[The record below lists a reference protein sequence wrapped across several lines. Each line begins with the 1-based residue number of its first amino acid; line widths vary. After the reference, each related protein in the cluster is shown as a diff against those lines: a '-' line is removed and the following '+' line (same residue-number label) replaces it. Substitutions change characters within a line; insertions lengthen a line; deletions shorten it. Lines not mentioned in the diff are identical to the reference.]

1 MDCLMKKISMLM
13 MAALAVTTLS
23 CNKELTDTTDETPG
37 FSGAPALT
45 ARFSEEDTKT
55 AFVGGT
61 FMWKKNDNMVV
72 RSDNANGYTTYK
84 YTGDDTADEVTFVP
98 NTDDNIVYGQN
109 SFALYPAKTS
119 GSGASAYPKEEDGSL
134 KPVLK
139 DTYTWFEGDVE
150 APMLARVEAGEP
162 LEFKHLGGCLKV
174 TYKNVPPKATK
185 IVVMAPVVDAD
196 LLAAGKVSYKICST
210 MNRTYN
216 WTTEGGGFDPVEV
229 PYVKAYDHSGTYKIA
244 INIASATAAQRTSDD
259 GITAYI
265 PLPVGPV
272 VSGGQNVYPQLK
284 VWLAFNDNTEVP
296 GSLRTASNVQI
307 ERAHI
312 KPMPAIVMP
321 KYSVEVVAGSDGS
334 NATTDGTGTAAKFN
348 QVRGLCWRDNTN
360 LLLTESN
367 GSKVLRQF
375 NKSTKAVTSAVT
387 LGGNAPWQGCMK
399 DGLFYF
405 IDKGNAQIRTWN
417 PSTNAVATVTKSVG
431 NSPMC
436 VRFHGDDAY
445 VTSRDDSKIYKFAGG
460 ATGTKSVFF
469 DFSTL
474 EHGDDTNRPIAL
486 VFDGDGNAIVTVGS
500 SKGTSATAFM
510 IYVIGQDGSVVTT
523 IGKAVKAANWGATYD
538 GAPANA
544 TFSSNMN
551 GIVLGPDGALYMVD
565 SYAIRRITKGASGW
579 SDATVT
585 TILGGGNSYLTSV
598 GATCQITQTPQDL
611 IFDPENSKVFYFF
624 DWRYTLRKVTIE

>member
-1 MDCLMKKISMLM
+1 M

-321 KYSVEVVAGSDGS
+321 KYTVETIITGLARTPHNLTRLSDDQFVVTAEQYHVYFLDVVKNTATQSATNSSSKYPQYPYSVCCIGNNLWIANKIGTSGNCIYKYDMTTQLYSIVTTGINQAMQIQEHDGNVYVLGRGDGS
-334 NATTDGTGTAAKFN
+334 NAGKIHVFTGNVPGAVDAEVFADFSGIASSGYAWPLSFAFDTDGSMVVAVSASAGTPSECFKLYRVASKGATPVAIF
-348 QVRGLCWRDNTN
+348 
-360 LLLTESN
+360 
-367 GSKVLRQF
+367 GSG
-375 NKSTKAVTSAVT
+375 TKASNYAGLV
-387 LGGNAPWQGCMK
+387 
-399 DGLFYF
+399 DGL
-405 IDKGNAQIRTWN
+405 
-417 PSTNAVATVTKSVG
+417 
-431 NSPMC
+431 
-436 VRFHGDDAY
+436 
-445 VTSRDDSKIYKFAGG
+445 
-460 ATGTKSVFF
+460 
-469 DFSTL
+469 
-474 EHGDDTNRPIAL
+474 
-486 VFDGDGNAIVTVGS
+486 S
-500 SKGTSATAFM
+500 SS
-510 IYVIGQDGSVVTT
+510 
-523 IGKAVKAANWGATYD
+523 
-538 GAPANA
+538 A
-544 TFSSNMN
+544 TFSSNM
-551 GIVLGPDGALYMVD
+551 LQMQFDGEGNLYIGDTFAV
-565 SYAIRRITKGASGW
+565 RKLVR
-579 SDATVT
+579 
-585 TILGGGNSYLTSV
+585 
-598 GATCQITQTPQDL
+598 GATGLEDGTIM
-611 IFDPENSKVFYFF
+611 
-624 DWRYTLRKVTIE
+624 TLTESGSVTNTDGLAMDSTCSHIYLSNKSTKSISKVTIE

>member
-1 MDCLMKKISMLM
+1 MLM

-119 GSGASAYPKEEDGSL
+119 GSGASAYPKEEGGSL

-321 KYSVEVVAGSDGS
+321 KYTVETIITGLARTPHNLTRLSDDQFVVTAEQYHVYFLDVVKNTATQSATNSSSKYPQYPYSVCCIGNNLWIANKTGTSGNCIYKYDMTTQLYSIVTTGINQAMQIQEHDGNVYVLGRGDGS
-334 NATTDGTGTAAKFN
+334 NAGKIHVFTGNVPGAVDAEVFADFSGIASSGYAWPLSFAFDTDGSMVVAVSASAGTPSECFKLYRVASKGATPVAIF
-348 QVRGLCWRDNTN
+348 
-360 LLLTESN
+360 
-367 GSKVLRQF
+367 GSG
-375 NKSTKAVTSAVT
+375 TKASNYAGLV
-387 LGGNAPWQGCMK
+387 
-399 DGLFYF
+399 DGL
-405 IDKGNAQIRTWN
+405 
-417 PSTNAVATVTKSVG
+417 
-431 NSPMC
+431 
-436 VRFHGDDAY
+436 
-445 VTSRDDSKIYKFAGG
+445 
-460 ATGTKSVFF
+460 
-469 DFSTL
+469 
-474 EHGDDTNRPIAL
+474 
-486 VFDGDGNAIVTVGS
+486 S
-500 SKGTSATAFM
+500 SS
-510 IYVIGQDGSVVTT
+510 
-523 IGKAVKAANWGATYD
+523 
-538 GAPANA
+538 A
-544 TFSSNMN
+544 TFSSNM
-551 GIVLGPDGALYMVD
+551 LQMQFDGEGNLYIGDTFAV
-565 SYAIRRITKGASGW
+565 RKLVR
-579 SDATVT
+579 
-585 TILGGGNSYLTSV
+585 
-598 GATCQITQTPQDL
+598 GATGLEDGTIM
-611 IFDPENSKVFYFF
+611 
-624 DWRYTLRKVTIE
+624 TLTESGSVTNTDGLAMDSTCSHIYLSNKSTKSISKVTIE

>member
-1 MDCLMKKISMLM
+1 MLM

-98 NTDDNIVYGQN
+98 NTDDNDDNIVYGQN

-119 GSGASAYPKEEDGSL
+119 GSGASAYPKEEGGSL

-174 TYKNVPPKATK
+174 TNKNVPPKATK

-321 KYSVEVVAGSDGS
+321 KYTVETIITGLARTPHNLTRLSDDQFVVTAEQYHVYFLDVVKNTATQSATNSSSKYPQYPYSVCCIGNNLWIANKTGTSGNCIYKYDMTTQLYSIVTTGINQAMQIQEHDGNVYVLGRGDGS
-334 NATTDGTGTAAKFN
+334 NAGKIHVFTGNVPGAVDAEVFADFSGIASSGYAWPLSFAFDTDGSMVVAVSASAGTPSECFKLYRVASKGATPVAIF
-348 QVRGLCWRDNTN
+348 
-360 LLLTESN
+360 
-367 GSKVLRQF
+367 GSG
-375 NKSTKAVTSAVT
+375 TKASNYAGLV
-387 LGGNAPWQGCMK
+387 
-399 DGLFYF
+399 DGL
-405 IDKGNAQIRTWN
+405 
-417 PSTNAVATVTKSVG
+417 
-431 NSPMC
+431 
-436 VRFHGDDAY
+436 
-445 VTSRDDSKIYKFAGG
+445 
-460 ATGTKSVFF
+460 
-469 DFSTL
+469 
-474 EHGDDTNRPIAL
+474 
-486 VFDGDGNAIVTVGS
+486 S
-500 SKGTSATAFM
+500 SS
-510 IYVIGQDGSVVTT
+510 
-523 IGKAVKAANWGATYD
+523 
-538 GAPANA
+538 A
-544 TFSSNMN
+544 TFSSNM
-551 GIVLGPDGALYMVD
+551 LQMQFDGEGNLYIGDTFAV
-565 SYAIRRITKGASGW
+565 RKLVR
-579 SDATVT
+579 
-585 TILGGGNSYLTSV
+585 
-598 GATCQITQTPQDL
+598 GATGLEDGTIM
-611 IFDPENSKVFYFF
+611 
-624 DWRYTLRKVTIE
+624 TLTESGSVTNTDGLAMDSTCSHIYLSNKSTKSISKVTIE

>member
-98 NTDDNIVYGQN
+98 KTDDNIVYGQN

-229 PYVKAYDHSGTYKIA
+229 PYVKAYDHSGTYKIS

-321 KYSVEVVAGSDGS
+321 KYTVETIITGLARTPHNLTRLSDDQFVVTAEQYHVYFLDVVKNTATQSATNSSSKYPQYPYSVCCIGNNLWIANKTGATGNCIYKYDMTTQLYSIVTTGINQAMQIQEHDGNVYVLGRGDGS
-334 NATTDGTGTAAKFN
+334 NAGKIHVFTGNVPGAVDAEVFADFSGIASSGYAWPLSFAFDTDGSMVVAVSASAGTPSECFKLYRVASKGATPVAIF
-348 QVRGLCWRDNTN
+348 
-360 LLLTESN
+360 
-367 GSKVLRQF
+367 GSG
-375 NKSTKAVTSAVT
+375 TKASNYAGLV
-387 LGGNAPWQGCMK
+387 
-399 DGLFYF
+399 DGL
-405 IDKGNAQIRTWN
+405 
-417 PSTNAVATVTKSVG
+417 
-431 NSPMC
+431 
-436 VRFHGDDAY
+436 
-445 VTSRDDSKIYKFAGG
+445 
-460 ATGTKSVFF
+460 
-469 DFSTL
+469 
-474 EHGDDTNRPIAL
+474 
-486 VFDGDGNAIVTVGS
+486 S
-500 SKGTSATAFM
+500 SS
-510 IYVIGQDGSVVTT
+510 
-523 IGKAVKAANWGATYD
+523 
-538 GAPANA
+538 A
-544 TFSSNMN
+544 TFSSNM
-551 GIVLGPDGALYMVD
+551 LQMQFDGEGNLYIGDTFAV
-565 SYAIRRITKGASGW
+565 RKLVR
-579 SDATVT
+579 
-585 TILGGGNSYLTSV
+585 
-598 GATCQITQTPQDL
+598 GATGLEDGTIM
-611 IFDPENSKVFYFF
+611 
-624 DWRYTLRKVTIE
+624 TLTESGSVTNTDGLAMDSTCSHIYLSNKSTKSISKVTIE

>member
-1 MDCLMKKISMLM
+1 M

-196 LLAAGKVSYKICST
+196 LLADGKVSYKICST

-296 GSLRTASNVQI
+296 GSLRTANNVQI

-321 KYSVEVVAGSDGS
+321 KYTVETIITGLARTPHNLTRLSDDQFVVTAEQYHVYFLDVVKNTATQSATNSSSKYPQYPYSVCCIGNNLWIANKTGATGNCIYKYDMTTQLYSIATTGINQAMQIQEHDGNVYVLGRGDGS
-334 NATTDGTGTAAKFN
+334 NAGKIHVFTGNVPGAVDAEVFADFSGIASSGYAWPLSFAFDTDGSMVVAVSASAGTPSECFKLYRVASKGATPVAIFGSGTKASNYAGLVDGSSSSATFSAN
-348 QVRGLCWRDNTN
+348 MLQMQFDGEGNLYIGDTFAVRKLVRGATGLEDGTIMT
-360 LLLTESN
+360 LTES
-367 GSKVLRQF
+367 GSVTNTDGLAMDSTCSHIYLS
-375 NKSTKAVTSAVT
+375 NKSTKS
-387 LGGNAPWQGCMK
+387 
-399 DGLFYF
+399 
-405 IDKGNAQIRTWN
+405 I
-417 PSTNAVATVTKSVG
+417 S
-431 NSPMC
+431 
-436 VRFHGDDAY
+436 
-445 VTSRDDSKIYKFAGG
+445 
-460 ATGTKSVFF
+460 
-469 DFSTL
+469 
-474 EHGDDTNRPIAL
+474 
-486 VFDGDGNAIVTVGS
+486 
-500 SKGTSATAFM
+500 
-510 IYVIGQDGSVVTT
+510 
-523 IGKAVKAANWGATYD
+523 
-538 GAPANA
+538 
-544 TFSSNMN
+544 
-551 GIVLGPDGALYMVD
+551 
-565 SYAIRRITKGASGW
+565 
-579 SDATVT
+579 
-585 TILGGGNSYLTSV
+585 
-598 GATCQITQTPQDL
+598 
-611 IFDPENSKVFYFF
+611 
-624 DWRYTLRKVTIE
+624 KVTIE

>member
-1 MDCLMKKISMLM
+1 MKKISMLM

-321 KYSVEVVAGSDGS
+321 KYTVETIITGLARTPHNLTRLSDDQFVVTAEQYHVYFLDVVNNTATQSATNSSSKYPTYPYGVCSIGNNLWIANKVGTSGNCIYKYDMTTQLYSIVTTGINQAMQIQEHDGNVYVLGRGDASNAGKIHVFTGNVPGAVDAEVFADFSGIASSGHAWPLSFAFDTDGSMVVAVSASTGTPSECFKLYRIESKGATPVAIFGSGTKASNYAGLVDGS
-334 NATTDGTGTAAKFN
+334 SSSATFSANILQMQFDGEGNLYIGDTFAVRKLVRGATGLEDGTIVT
-348 QVRGLCWRDNTN
+348 
-360 LLLTESN
+360 LTES
-367 GSKVLRQF
+367 GSVTNTDGLAMDSTCSHIYLS
-375 NKSTKAVTSAVT
+375 NKSTKS
-387 LGGNAPWQGCMK
+387 
-399 DGLFYF
+399 
-405 IDKGNAQIRTWN
+405 I
-417 PSTNAVATVTKSVG
+417 S
-431 NSPMC
+431 
-436 VRFHGDDAY
+436 
-445 VTSRDDSKIYKFAGG
+445 
-460 ATGTKSVFF
+460 
-469 DFSTL
+469 
-474 EHGDDTNRPIAL
+474 
-486 VFDGDGNAIVTVGS
+486 
-500 SKGTSATAFM
+500 
-510 IYVIGQDGSVVTT
+510 
-523 IGKAVKAANWGATYD
+523 
-538 GAPANA
+538 
-544 TFSSNMN
+544 
-551 GIVLGPDGALYMVD
+551 
-565 SYAIRRITKGASGW
+565 
-579 SDATVT
+579 
-585 TILGGGNSYLTSV
+585 
-598 GATCQITQTPQDL
+598 
-611 IFDPENSKVFYFF
+611 
-624 DWRYTLRKVTIE
+624 KVTIE

>member
-1 MDCLMKKISMLM
+1 MKKISLFLM
-13 MAALAVTTLS
+13 TAVAVSTLS

-185 IVVMAPVVDAD
+185 IVVMAPVVDAG
-196 LLAAGKVSYKICST
+196 LIAEGKVSYKICQT

-284 VWLAFNDNTEVP
+284 VWLAFDDNTEVP

-321 KYSVEVVAGSDGS
+321 KYTVETIITGLARTPHNLTRLSDDQFVVTAEQYHVYFLDVVNNTATQSAVNASSKYPPSPYGVCCIGNNLWIANKTGATGNCIYKYDMTTQLYSIVTTGINQAMQIQEHDGNVYVLGRGDGS
-334 NATTDGTGTAAKFN
+334 NAGKIHVFTGNVPGAVDAEVFADFSGIASSGYAWPLSFAFDTDGSMVVAVSASAGTPSECFKLYRVASKGATPVAIFGSGTKASNYAGLVDGSSSSATFSAN
-348 QVRGLCWRDNTN
+348 MLQMQFDGEGNLYIGDTFAVRKLVRGATGLEDGTIMT
-360 LLLTESN
+360 LTES
-367 GSKVLRQF
+367 GSVTNTDGLAMDSTCSHIYLS
-375 NKSTKAVTSAVT
+375 NKSTKS
-387 LGGNAPWQGCMK
+387 
-399 DGLFYF
+399 
-405 IDKGNAQIRTWN
+405 I
-417 PSTNAVATVTKSVG
+417 S
-431 NSPMC
+431 
-436 VRFHGDDAY
+436 
-445 VTSRDDSKIYKFAGG
+445 
-460 ATGTKSVFF
+460 
-469 DFSTL
+469 
-474 EHGDDTNRPIAL
+474 
-486 VFDGDGNAIVTVGS
+486 
-500 SKGTSATAFM
+500 
-510 IYVIGQDGSVVTT
+510 
-523 IGKAVKAANWGATYD
+523 
-538 GAPANA
+538 
-544 TFSSNMN
+544 
-551 GIVLGPDGALYMVD
+551 
-565 SYAIRRITKGASGW
+565 
-579 SDATVT
+579 
-585 TILGGGNSYLTSV
+585 
-598 GATCQITQTPQDL
+598 
-611 IFDPENSKVFYFF
+611 
-624 DWRYTLRKVTIE
+624 KVTIE

>member
-109 SFALYPAKTS
+109 SFALYPAKIS

-321 KYSVEVVAGSDGS
+321 KYTVETIITGLARTPHNLTRLSDDKFVVTAENYHVYFLDVVKNTATQSATNSSSKYPAYPYGVCSIGNNLWIANKTGTSGNCIYKYDMTTQLYSIVTTGINQAMQIQEHDGNVYVLGRGDGS
-334 NATTDGTGTAAKFN
+334 NAGKIHVFTGNVPGAVDAEVFADFSGIASSGYAWPLSFAFDTDGSMVVAVSASAGTPSECFKLYRVASKGATPVAIF
-348 QVRGLCWRDNTN
+348 
-360 LLLTESN
+360 
-367 GSKVLRQF
+367 GSG
-375 NKSTKAVTSAVT
+375 TKASNYAGLV
-387 LGGNAPWQGCMK
+387 
-399 DGLFYF
+399 DGL
-405 IDKGNAQIRTWN
+405 
-417 PSTNAVATVTKSVG
+417 
-431 NSPMC
+431 
-436 VRFHGDDAY
+436 
-445 VTSRDDSKIYKFAGG
+445 
-460 ATGTKSVFF
+460 
-469 DFSTL
+469 
-474 EHGDDTNRPIAL
+474 
-486 VFDGDGNAIVTVGS
+486 S
-500 SKGTSATAFM
+500 SS
-510 IYVIGQDGSVVTT
+510 
-523 IGKAVKAANWGATYD
+523 
-538 GAPANA
+538 A
-544 TFSSNMN
+544 TFSSNM
-551 GIVLGPDGALYMVD
+551 LQMQFDGEGNLYIGDTFAV
-565 SYAIRRITKGASGW
+565 RKLVR
-579 SDATVT
+579 
-585 TILGGGNSYLTSV
+585 
-598 GATCQITQTPQDL
+598 GATGLEDGTIM
-611 IFDPENSKVFYFF
+611 
-624 DWRYTLRKVTIE
+624 TLTESGSVTNTDGLAMDSTCSHIYLSNKSAKSISKVTIE

>member
-1 MDCLMKKISMLM
+1 MDSLMKKISMLM

-321 KYSVEVVAGSDGS
+321 KYTVETIITGLGRTPHNLTRLSDDQFVVTAEQYHVYFLDVVKNTATQSATNSSSKYPAYPYGVCSIGNNLWIANKTGTSGNCIYKYDMTTQLYSIVTTGINQAMQIQEHDGNVYVLGRGDGS
-334 NATTDGTGTAAKFN
+334 NAGKIHVFTGNVPGAVDAEVFADFSGIASSGHAWPLSFAFDTDGSMVVAVSASAGTPSECFKLYRVASKGATPVAIF
-348 QVRGLCWRDNTN
+348 
-360 LLLTESN
+360 
-367 GSKVLRQF
+367 GSG
-375 NKSTKAVTSAVT
+375 TKASNYAGLV
-387 LGGNAPWQGCMK
+387 
-399 DGLFYF
+399 DGL
-405 IDKGNAQIRTWN
+405 
-417 PSTNAVATVTKSVG
+417 
-431 NSPMC
+431 
-436 VRFHGDDAY
+436 
-445 VTSRDDSKIYKFAGG
+445 
-460 ATGTKSVFF
+460 
-469 DFSTL
+469 
-474 EHGDDTNRPIAL
+474 
-486 VFDGDGNAIVTVGS
+486 S
-500 SKGTSATAFM
+500 SS
-510 IYVIGQDGSVVTT
+510 
-523 IGKAVKAANWGATYD
+523 
-538 GAPANA
+538 A
-544 TFSSNMN
+544 TFSSNM
-551 GIVLGPDGALYMVD
+551 LQMQFDGEGNLYIGDTFAV
-565 SYAIRRITKGASGW
+565 RKLVR
-579 SDATVT
+579 
-585 TILGGGNSYLTSV
+585 
-598 GATCQITQTPQDL
+598 GATGLEDGTIM
-611 IFDPENSKVFYFF
+611 
-624 DWRYTLRKVTIE
+624 TLTESGSVTNTDGLAMDSTCSHIYLSNKSTKSISKVTIE

>member
-1 MDCLMKKISMLM
+1 MDYLMKKISMLM

-229 PYVKAYDHSGTYKIA
+229 PYVKAYDHSGTYKIS

-321 KYSVEVVAGSDGS
+321 KYTVETIITGLARTPHNLTRLSDDKFVVTAENYHVYFLDVVKNTATQSATNSSSKYPQYPYSVCCIGNNLWIANKTGATGNCIYKYDMTTQLYSIATTGINQAMQIQEHDGNVYVLGRGDGS
-334 NATTDGTGTAAKFN
+334 NAGKIHVFTGNVPGAVDAEVFADFSGIASSGYAWPLSFAFDTDGSMVVAVSASAGTPSECFKLYRVASKGATPVAIF
-348 QVRGLCWRDNTN
+348 
-360 LLLTESN
+360 
-367 GSKVLRQF
+367 GSG
-375 NKSTKAVTSAVT
+375 TKASNYAGLV
-387 LGGNAPWQGCMK
+387 
-399 DGLFYF
+399 DGL
-405 IDKGNAQIRTWN
+405 
-417 PSTNAVATVTKSVG
+417 
-431 NSPMC
+431 
-436 VRFHGDDAY
+436 
-445 VTSRDDSKIYKFAGG
+445 
-460 ATGTKSVFF
+460 
-469 DFSTL
+469 
-474 EHGDDTNRPIAL
+474 
-486 VFDGDGNAIVTVGS
+486 S
-500 SKGTSATAFM
+500 SS
-510 IYVIGQDGSVVTT
+510 
-523 IGKAVKAANWGATYD
+523 
-538 GAPANA
+538 A
-544 TFSSNMN
+544 TFSSNM
-551 GIVLGPDGALYMVD
+551 LQMQFDGEGNLYIGDTFAV
-565 SYAIRRITKGASGW
+565 RKLVR
-579 SDATVT
+579 
-585 TILGGGNSYLTSV
+585 
-598 GATCQITQTPQDL
+598 GATGLEDGTIM
-611 IFDPENSKVFYFF
+611 
-624 DWRYTLRKVTIE
+624 TLTESGSVTNTDGLAMDSTCSHIYLSNKSTKSISKVTIE

>member
-1 MDCLMKKISMLM
+1 M

-321 KYSVEVVAGSDGS
+321 KYTVETIITGLARTPHNLTRLSDDKFVVTAENYHVYFLDVVKNTATQSATNSSSKYPQYPYSVCCIGNNLWIANKTGTSGNCIYKYDMTTQLYSIVTTGINQAMQIQEHDGNVYVLGRGDGS
-334 NATTDGTGTAAKFN
+334 NAGKIHVFTGNVPGAVDAEVFADFSGIASSGHAWPLSFAFDTDGSMVVAVSASAGTPSECFKLYRVASKGATPVAIF
-348 QVRGLCWRDNTN
+348 
-360 LLLTESN
+360 
-367 GSKVLRQF
+367 GSG
-375 NKSTKAVTSAVT
+375 TKASNYAGLV
-387 LGGNAPWQGCMK
+387 
-399 DGLFYF
+399 DGL
-405 IDKGNAQIRTWN
+405 
-417 PSTNAVATVTKSVG
+417 
-431 NSPMC
+431 
-436 VRFHGDDAY
+436 
-445 VTSRDDSKIYKFAGG
+445 
-460 ATGTKSVFF
+460 
-469 DFSTL
+469 
-474 EHGDDTNRPIAL
+474 
-486 VFDGDGNAIVTVGS
+486 S
-500 SKGTSATAFM
+500 SS
-510 IYVIGQDGSVVTT
+510 
-523 IGKAVKAANWGATYD
+523 
-538 GAPANA
+538 A
-544 TFSSNMN
+544 TFSSNM
-551 GIVLGPDGALYMVD
+551 LQMQFDGEGNLYIGDTFAV
-565 SYAIRRITKGASGW
+565 RKLVR
-579 SDATVT
+579 
-585 TILGGGNSYLTSV
+585 
-598 GATCQITQTPQDL
+598 GATGLEDGTIM
-611 IFDPENSKVFYFF
+611 
-624 DWRYTLRKVTIE
+624 TLTESGSVTNTDGLAMDSTCSHIYLSNKSTKSISKVTIE

>member
-119 GSGASAYPKEEDGSL
+119 GSGTSAYPKEEDGSL

-185 IVVMAPVVDAD
+185 IVVMAPVVDAGLIAD
-196 LLAAGKVSYKICST
+196 GKVSYKICQT

-296 GSLRTASNVQI
+296 GSLRTANNVQI

-321 KYSVEVVAGSDGS
+321 KYTVETIITGLARTPHNLTRLSDDQFVVTAEQYHVYFLDVVNNTATQSAVNASSKYPPYPYGVCCIGNNLWIANKTGATGNCIYKYDMTTQLYSIATTGINQAMQIQEHDGNVYVLGRGDGS
-334 NATTDGTGTAAKFN
+334 NAGKIHVFTGNVPGAVDAEVFADFSGIASSGYVWPLSFAFDTDGSMVVAVSASAGTPSECFKLYRVASKGATPVAIFGSGTKASNYAGLVDGSSSSATFSAN
-348 QVRGLCWRDNTN
+348 MLQMQFDGKGNLYIGDTFAVRKLVRGATGLEDGTIMT
-360 LLLTESN
+360 LTES
-367 GSKVLRQF
+367 GSVTNTDGLAMDSTCSHIYLS
-375 NKSTKAVTSAVT
+375 NKSTKS
-387 LGGNAPWQGCMK
+387 
-399 DGLFYF
+399 
-405 IDKGNAQIRTWN
+405 I
-417 PSTNAVATVTKSVG
+417 S
-431 NSPMC
+431 
-436 VRFHGDDAY
+436 
-445 VTSRDDSKIYKFAGG
+445 
-460 ATGTKSVFF
+460 
-469 DFSTL
+469 
-474 EHGDDTNRPIAL
+474 
-486 VFDGDGNAIVTVGS
+486 
-500 SKGTSATAFM
+500 
-510 IYVIGQDGSVVTT
+510 
-523 IGKAVKAANWGATYD
+523 
-538 GAPANA
+538 
-544 TFSSNMN
+544 
-551 GIVLGPDGALYMVD
+551 
-565 SYAIRRITKGASGW
+565 
-579 SDATVT
+579 
-585 TILGGGNSYLTSV
+585 
-598 GATCQITQTPQDL
+598 
-611 IFDPENSKVFYFF
+611 
-624 DWRYTLRKVTIE
+624 KVTIE